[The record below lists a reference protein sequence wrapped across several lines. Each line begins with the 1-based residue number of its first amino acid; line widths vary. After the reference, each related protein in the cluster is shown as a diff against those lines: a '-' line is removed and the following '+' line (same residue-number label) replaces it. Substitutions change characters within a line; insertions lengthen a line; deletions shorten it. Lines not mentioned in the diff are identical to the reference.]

1 MNDNYLDHIRNEI
14 ITTEAKV
21 IVREYKNNLDKL
33 TRNYNIGKEL
43 TLAGKHYGESI
54 VKKYANILTKEFGK
68 GYKAAELRKMRAF
81 YVLIQKC
88 GALHRTLSWNHYLKL
103 LPLNEI
109 NELNY
114 YINITIRDNLSY
126 RNLSLRIKSDEYHR
140 LSPVTRDKSET
151 NKKIKSGEE
160 VLNPIIVRTN
170 NLKEKFTEKV
180 LQEMIMND
188 LPNFLRQ
195 LGSGFSFIDREY
207 KVQIGN
213 TFNYIDILLYNYIRN
228 CFVVVEL
235 KITELKKEYL
245 GQIKTYMNIVDK
257 EINKSTHNKT
267 IGILIT
273 KEMNDFEVSLIDA
286 NNVYKTTF
294 KIELN
299 KSVNI

>member
-1 MNDNYLDHIRNEI
+1 MKDNYLEHIRNEI

-43 TLAGKHYGESI
+43 AEAGKHYGEGI
-54 VKKYANILTKEFGK
+54 VKKYASILTKEFGK
-68 GYKAAELRKMRAF
+68 GYKHSELYKMQQF
-81 YVLIQKC
+81 YELIQKV
-88 GALHRTLSWNHYLKL
+88 A
-103 LPLNEI
+103 PLE
-109 NELNY
+109 
-114 YINITIRDNLSY
+114 
-126 RNLSLRIKSDEYHR
+126 RNLSWSHYKILLSLKDTNEIKYYIYVTKRENLSKRELTLRIKSDEYHR
-140 LSPVTRDKSET
+140 LPIETRNKIET
-151 NKKIKSGEE
+151 NKRIKSGEE

-180 LQEMIMND
+180 LQEMIISD
-188 LPNFLRQ
+188 LDYFLEQ
-195 LGSGFSFIDREY
+195 LGGGFTYVGREY

-213 TFNYIDILLYNYIRN
+213 NFNYIDILLYNYIRN

-257 EINKSTHNKT
+257 EIKKPAHNKT

-286 NNVYKTTF
+286 DNVYKTTF

-299 KSVNI
+299 KSVNM

>member
-1 MNDNYLDHIRNEI
+1 MKDNYLEHIRNEI
-14 ITTEAKV
+14 INTEAKV

-43 TLAGKHYGESI
+43 TLAGKHYGEGI
-54 VKKYANILTKEFGK
+54 VKKYASILTKEFGK
-68 GYKAAELRKMRAF
+68 GYKLSELYKMQQF
-81 YVLIQKC
+81 YELIQKV
-88 GALHRTLSWNHYLKL
+88 APLERNLSWSHYKILLSLKDT
-103 LPLNEI
+103 NEI
-109 NELNY
+109 KY
-114 YINITIRDNLSY
+114 YIYVTKRENLSK
-126 RNLSLRIKSDEYHR
+126 RELSLRIKSDEYHR
-140 LSPVTRDKSET
+140 LPPETRDKLET
-151 NKKIKSGEE
+151 NKKIKTGEE

-170 NLKEKFTEKV
+170 NLKERFTEKV
-180 LQEMIMND
+180 LQEMIISD
-188 LPNFLRQ
+188 LDYFLEQ
-195 LGSGFSFIDREY
+195 IGGGFTYVGREY

-213 TFNYIDILLYNYIRN
+213 NFNYIDIFLYNYIRN

-257 EINKSTHNKT
+257 EIKKPTHNKT

-273 KEMNDFEVSLIDA
+273 KEMNNFEVSLIDA
-286 NNVYKTTF
+286 DNVYKTTF

>member
-43 TLAGKHYGESI
+43 TLAGKHYGEGI
-54 VKKYANILTKEFGK
+54 VKKYANILTKEFGTTYGFTNLNYMRQFYNFIEK
-68 GYKAAELRKMRAF
+68 SHPLDDQLTWSHYKL
-81 YVLIQKC
+81 
-88 GALHRTLSWNHYLKL
+88 L
-103 LPLNEI
+103 LPLKDISEI
-109 NELNY
+109 KY
-114 YINITIRDNLSY
+114 YIYVTKRENLSK
-126 RNLSLRIKSDEYHR
+126 RELSLRIKNDEYHR
-140 LSPVTRDKSET
+140 LPTETRDKLEK
-151 NKKIKSGEE
+151 NKKVKLGEE
-160 VLNPIIVRTN
+160 VLNPIIVRIN

-257 EINKSTHNKT
+257 EIKKSTHNKT

>member
-1 MNDNYLDHIRNEI
+1 
-14 ITTEAKV
+14 
-21 IVREYKNNLDKL
+21 
-33 TRNYNIGKEL
+33 
-43 TLAGKHYGESI
+43 
-54 VKKYANILTKEFGK
+54 
-68 GYKAAELRKMRAF
+68 MRAF
-81 YVLIQKC
+81 YELIQKC
-88 GALHRTLSWNHYLKL
+88 GAVHRTLSWNHYLKL
-103 LPLNEI
+103 LPLKDINEI
-109 NELNY
+109 KY
-114 YINITIRDNLSY
+114 YIYVTRRENLSK
-126 RNLSLRIKSDEYHR
+126 RELSLKIKNEEYHR
-140 LSPVTRDKSET
+140 LPLETKEKLET
-151 NKKIKSGEE
+151 NKKVKSGEE

-188 LPNFLRQ
+188 LSNFLRQ

-213 TFNYIDILLYNYIRN
+213 NFNYIDILLYNYIRN

-257 EINKSTHNKT
+257 EIKKPTHNKT

-273 KEMNDFEVSLIDA
+273 KEMNNFEVSLIDA
-286 NNVYKTTF
+286 DNVYKTTF

>member
-1 MNDNYLDHIRNEI
+1 MNDNYLEHIRNEI

-43 TLAGKHYGESI
+43 MLAGKHYGEGI
-54 VKKYANILTKEFGK
+54 VKKYASILTKEFGK

-81 YVLIQKC
+81 YELIQKC

-103 LPLNEI
+103 LPLKDINEI
-109 NELNY
+109 NY

-126 RNLSLRIKSDEYHR
+126 RKLSEKLKNDEYYR
-140 LSPVTRDKSET
+140 LPHKTRDKLET
-151 NKKIKSGEE
+151 NKKVKSGEE

-170 NLKEKFTEKV
+170 SLKEKFTEKV
-180 LQEMIMND
+180 LQEMIISD
-188 LPNFLRQ
+188 LDYFLEQ
-195 LGSGFSFIDREY
+195 LGGGFTYVGREY

-213 TFNYIDILLYNYIRN
+213 NFNYIDILLYNYIRN

-235 KITELKKEYL
+235 KITELRKEYL

-257 EINKSTHNKT
+257 EIKKPTHNKT

-273 KEMNDFEVSLIDA
+273 KEMNNFEVSLIDA
-286 NNVYKTTF
+286 DNVYKATF

>member
-140 LSPVTRDKSET
+140 LSPVTRDKLET

-257 EINKSTHNKT
+257 EIKKSTHNKT

>member
-1 MNDNYLDHIRNEI
+1 MKDNYLEHIRNEI

-43 TLAGKHYGESI
+43 TLAGKHYGEGI
-54 VKKYANILTKEFGK
+54 VKKYASILIKEFGTTYGFTNLNYMRQFYNFIEK
-68 GYKAAELRKMRAF
+68 FHPVDEKLTWSHYKL
-81 YVLIQKC
+81 
-88 GALHRTLSWNHYLKL
+88 L
-103 LPLNEI
+103 LPLKDINEI
-109 NELNY
+109 KY
-114 YINITIRDNLSY
+114 YIYVTKRENLSK
-126 RNLSLRIKSDEYHR
+126 RELSLRIKNDEYHR
-140 LSPVTRDKSET
+140 LPPATRDKLET
-151 NKKIKSGEE
+151 NKKVKSGEE

-213 TFNYIDILLYNYIRN
+213 NFNYIDILLYNYVRN

-257 EINKSTHNKT
+257 EIKKPAHNKT

-273 KEMNDFEVSLIDA
+273 KEMNNFEVSLIDA
-286 NNVYKTTF
+286 DNVYKTTF

>member
-33 TRNYNIGKEL
+33 TKNYNIGKEL
-43 TLAGKHYGESI
+43 TLAGKHYGEGI
-54 VKKYANILTKEFGK
+54 VKKYASILTKEFGK
-68 GYKAAELRKMRAF
+68 GYRAAELRKMRAF

-103 LPLNEI
+103 LPLNDI
-109 NELNY
+109 NEVNY
-114 YINITIRDNLSY
+114 YIHITMRDNLSY

-140 LSPVTRDKSET
+140 LPTETRDKLEK
-151 NKKIKSGEE
+151 NKKVKLGEE

-257 EINKSTHNKT
+257 EIKKSTHNKT

>member
-1 MNDNYLDHIRNEI
+1 MNDNYLEHIRNEI
-14 ITTEAKV
+14 ITTETKV
-21 IVREYKNNLDKL
+21 LVREYKNNLDKL

-43 TLAGKHYGESI
+43 TLAGKHYGEGI
-54 VKKYANILTKEFGK
+54 VKKYANILTKEFGTTY
-68 GYKAAELRKMRAF
+68 GFTNLNYMRQF
-81 YVLIQKC
+81 YNFIEKFH
-88 GALHRTLSWNHYLKL
+88 ALHGNLTWNHYLKL
-103 LPLNEI
+103 LPLNDI
-109 NELNY
+109 NEVNY
-114 YINITIRDNLSY
+114 YIHITMRDNLSY
-126 RNLSLRIKSDEYHR
+126 RNLSLRIKNDEYHR
-140 LSPVTRDKSET
+140 LPPETRDKLET

-180 LQEMIMND
+180 LQEMIISD
-188 LPNFLRQ
+188 LDYFLEQ
-195 LGSGFSFIDREY
+195 LGGGFTYVGREY

-235 KITELKKEYL
+235 KITELRKEYL

-257 EINKSTHNKT
+257 EIKKPTHNKT

-273 KEMNDFEVSLIDA
+273 KEMNNFEVSLIDS

-299 KSVNI
+299 KSANI

>member
-1 MNDNYLDHIRNEI
+1 MKDNYLEHIRNEI

-21 IVREYKNNLDKL
+21 VVREYKNNLDKL

-43 TLAGKHYGESI
+43 TQAGKHYGEGI
-54 VKKYANILTKEFGK
+54 VKKYASILTKEFGTTYGITNLK
-68 GYKAAELRKMRAF
+68 YMRLFYHFIEKSHPLDDQLTWSHYKL
-81 YVLIQKC
+81 
-88 GALHRTLSWNHYLKL
+88 L
-103 LPLNEI
+103 LPLKDINEI
-109 NELNY
+109 KY
-114 YINITIRDNLSY
+114 YIYVTKRENLSK
-126 RNLSLRIKSDEYHR
+126 RELSLRIKSDEYHR
-140 LSPVTRDKSET
+140 LPPKTRDKLET

-170 NLKEKFTEKV
+170 NLKERFTEKL

-188 LPNFLRQ
+188 LPNFLKQ

-213 TFNYIDILLYNYIRN
+213 NFNYIDILLYNYIRN

-235 KITELKKEYL
+235 KITELRKEYL

-257 EINKSTHNKT
+257 EIKKPTHNKT

-273 KEMNDFEVSLIDA
+273 KEMNNFEVSLIDA
-286 NNVYKTTF
+286 DNVYKTTF

>member
-1 MNDNYLDHIRNEI
+1 MKDNYLEYIRNEI

-33 TRNYNIGKEL
+33 TKNYNIGKEL
-43 TLAGKHYGESI
+43 TLAGKHYGEGI
-54 VKKYANILTKEFGK
+54 VKKYASILTKEFGK

-81 YVLIQKC
+81 YELIQKC
-88 GALHRTLSWNHYLKL
+88 GAVHRTLSWNHYLKL
-103 LPLNEI
+103 LPLKDINEI
-109 NELNY
+109 NY

-126 RNLSLRIKSDEYHR
+126 RKLSEKLKNDEYYR
-140 LSPVTRDKSET
+140 LPHKTRDKLET
-151 NKKIKSGEE
+151 NKKVKSGEE

-170 NLKEKFTEKV
+170 SLKEKFTEKV
-180 LQEMIMND
+180 LQEMIISNLD
-188 LPNFLRQ
+188 YFLEQ
-195 LGSGFSFIDREY
+195 LGGGFTYVGREY

-213 TFNYIDILLYNYIRN
+213 NFNYIDILLYNYIRN

-235 KITELKKEYL
+235 KITELRKEYL

-257 EINKSTHNKT
+257 EIKKPTHNKT

-273 KEMNDFEVSLIDA
+273 KEMNNFEVSLIDTD
-286 NNVYKTTF
+286 NVYKTTF
-294 KIELN
+294 KIKLN

>member
-1 MNDNYLDHIRNEI
+1 MKDNYLEYIRNEI

-33 TRNYNIGKEL
+33 TKNYNIGKEL
-43 TLAGKHYGESI
+43 TLAGKHYGEGI
-54 VKKYANILTKEFGK
+54 VKKYASILTKEFGK

-81 YVLIQKC
+81 YELIQKC
-88 GALHRTLSWNHYLKL
+88 GAVHRTLSWNHYLKL
-103 LPLNEI
+103 LPLKDINEI
-109 NELNY
+109 NY

-126 RNLSLRIKSDEYHR
+126 RKLSERLKNDEYYR
-140 LSPVTRDKSET
+140 LPHKTRDKLET
-151 NKKIKSGEE
+151 NKKVKSGEE

-170 NLKEKFTEKV
+170 SLKEKFTEKV
-180 LQEMIMND
+180 LQEMIISNLD
-188 LPNFLRQ
+188 YFLEQ
-195 LGSGFSFIDREY
+195 LGGGFTYVGREY

-213 TFNYIDILLYNYIRN
+213 NFNYIDILLYNYIRN

-235 KITELKKEYL
+235 KITELRKEYL

-257 EINKSTHNKT
+257 EIKKPTHNKT

-273 KEMNDFEVSLIDA
+273 KEMNNFEVSLIDTD
-286 NNVYKTTF
+286 NVYKTTF
-294 KIELN
+294 KIKLN

>member
-14 ITTEAKV
+14 INTEAKV

-140 LSPVTRDKSET
+140 LSPVTRDKLET

-257 EINKSTHNKT
+257 EIKKSTHNKT

>member
-88 GALHRTLSWNHYLKL
+88 GALHRTLSWKL

-140 LSPVTRDKSET
+140 LSPVTRDKLET

-257 EINKSTHNKT
+257 EIKKSTHNKT

>member
-14 ITTEAKV
+14 ITTETKV
-21 IVREYKNNLDKL
+21 LVREYKNNLDKL

-140 LSPVTRDKSET
+140 LSPVTRDKLET

-188 LPNFLRQ
+188 LSNFLRQ

-257 EINKSTHNKT
+257 EIKKSTHNKT

>member
-43 TLAGKHYGESI
+43 TLAGKHYGEGI
-54 VKKYANILTKEFGK
+54 VKKYANILTKEFGTTYGFTNLNYMRQFYNFIEK
-68 GYKAAELRKMRAF
+68 SHPLDDQLTWFHYKL
-81 YVLIQKC
+81 
-88 GALHRTLSWNHYLKL
+88 L
-103 LPLNEI
+103 LPLKDISEI
-109 NELNY
+109 KY
-114 YINITIRDNLSY
+114 YIYVTKRENLSK
-126 RNLSLRIKSDEYHR
+126 RELSLRIKNDEYHR
-140 LSPVTRDKSET
+140 LPTETRDKLEK
-151 NKKIKSGEE
+151 NKKVKLGEE
-160 VLNPIIVRTN
+160 VLNPIIVRIN

-257 EINKSTHNKT
+257 EIKKSTHNKT

-273 KEMNDFEVSLIDA
+273 KEMNDFEVSLIYSD
-286 NNVYKTTF
+286 NVYKTTF
-294 KIELN
+294 KIKL
-299 KSVNI
+299 S

>member
-1 MNDNYLDHIRNEI
+1 MKDNYLEHIRNEI

-43 TLAGKHYGESI
+43 TLAGKHYGEGI
-54 VKKYANILTKEFGK
+54 VKKYASILTKEFGK

-81 YVLIQKC
+81 YELIQKC
-88 GALHRTLSWNHYLKL
+88 APLERVLTWSHYKLL
-103 LPLNEI
+103 LPLKDINEI
-109 NELNY
+109 KY
-114 YINITIRDNLSY
+114 YIYVTKRENLSK
-126 RNLSLRIKSDEYHR
+126 RELSLRIKNDEYHR
-140 LSPVTRDKSET
+140 LPPKTRDKLET
-151 NKKIKSGEE
+151 NKKVKSGEE

-170 NLKEKFTEKV
+170 NLKERFTEKL
-180 LQEMIMND
+180 LQEMVISD
-188 LPNFLRQ
+188 LDYFLEQ
-195 LGSGFSFIDREY
+195 LGGGFTYVGREY

-213 TFNYIDILLYNYIRN
+213 NFNYIDILLYNYIRN

-235 KITELKKEYL
+235 KITELRKEYL

-257 EINKSTHNKT
+257 EIKKPTHNKT

-273 KEMNDFEVSLIDA
+273 KEMNNFEVSLIDA
-286 NNVYKTTF
+286 DNVYKTTF

>member
-1 MNDNYLDHIRNEI
+1 MKDNYLEHIRNEI
-14 ITTEAKV
+14 INTEAKV

-43 TLAGKHYGESI
+43 TLAGKHYGEGI
-54 VKKYANILTKEFGK
+54 VKKYASILTKEFGTTYGITNLK
-68 GYKAAELRKMRAF
+68 YMRLFYHFIEKSHPLDDQLTWSHYKLR
-81 YVLIQKC
+81 
-88 GALHRTLSWNHYLKL
+88 
-103 LPLNEI
+103 LPLKDINEI
-109 NELNY
+109 KY
-114 YINITIRDNLSY
+114 YIYVTKRENLSK
-126 RNLSLRIKSDEYHR
+126 RELLLRIKSNGYHR
-140 LSPVTRDKSET
+140 LSPETRDKLET
-151 NKKIKSGEE
+151 NKKIKSWEE

-170 NLKEKFTEKV
+170 NLKERFTEKL

-188 LPNFLRQ
+188 LPNFLKQ

-213 TFNYIDILLYNYIRN
+213 NFNYIDILLFNIKDNRY
-228 CFVVVEL
+228 CVVEL
-235 KITELKKEYL
+235 KITELRKDYL

-257 EINKSTHNKT
+257 EIKKSTHNKA

-273 KEMNDFEVSLIDA
+273 KEMNNFEVSLIDA
-286 NNVYKTTF
+286 DNVYKTTF

>member
-33 TRNYNIGKEL
+33 TKNYNIGKEL
-43 TLAGKHYGESI
+43 TLAGKHYGEGI

-140 LSPVTRDKSET
+140 LSPVTRDKLET

-257 EINKSTHNKT
+257 EIKKSTHNKT

>member
-140 LSPVTRDKSET
+140 LLPVTRDKLET

-257 EINKSTHNKT
+257 EIKKSTHNKT

>member
-1 MNDNYLDHIRNEI
+1 MKDNYLEHIRNEI
-14 ITTEAKV
+14 INTEAKV

-43 TLAGKHYGESI
+43 TLAGKHYGEGI
-54 VKKYANILTKEFGK
+54 VKKYASILTKEFGK

-81 YVLIQKC
+81 YELIQKV
-88 GALHRTLSWNHYLKL
+88 GAMHRTLTWNHYLKL
-103 LPLNEI
+103 LPLKDINEI
-109 NELNY
+109 DY
-114 YINITIRDNLSY
+114 FIHITIRDNLSY
-126 RNLSLRIKSDEYHR
+126 RKLFERIKSDEYHR
-140 LSPVTRDKSET
+140 LPLETRDKLET
-151 NKKIKSGEE
+151 NKKIKTGEE
-160 VLNPIIVRTN
+160 VLNSIIVRTN
-170 NLKEKFTEKV
+170 NLKERFTEKV
-180 LQEMIMND
+180 LQEMIISD
-188 LPNFLRQ
+188 LDYFLEQ
-195 LGSGFSFIDREY
+195 IGGGFTYVGREY

-213 TFNYIDILLYNYIRN
+213 NFNYIDIFLYNYIRN

-257 EINKSTHNKT
+257 EIKKPTHNKT

-273 KEMNDFEVSLIDA
+273 KEMNNFEVSLIDA
-286 NNVYKTTF
+286 DNVYKTTF

>member
-140 LSPVTRDKSET
+140 LLPVTRDKLET

-207 KVQIGN
+207 KVQIWN

-257 EINKSTHNKT
+257 EIKKSTHNKT

>member
-1 MNDNYLDHIRNEI
+1 MNDNYLEHIRNEI
-14 ITTEAKV
+14 ITTETKV
-21 IVREYKNNLDKL
+21 LVREYKNNLDKL

-140 LSPVTRDKSET
+140 LSPVTRDKLET

-257 EINKSTHNKT
+257 EIKKSTHNKT